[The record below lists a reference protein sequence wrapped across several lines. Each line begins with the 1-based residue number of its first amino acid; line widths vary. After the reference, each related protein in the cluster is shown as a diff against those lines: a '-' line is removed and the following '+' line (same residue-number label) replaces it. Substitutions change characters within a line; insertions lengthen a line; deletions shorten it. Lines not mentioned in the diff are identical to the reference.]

1 MGIFPVWGF
10 QLIIAIAASFIFK
23 LNKVLVVIAANIS
36 IPPMIPIIL
45 FLSHLTGSIWMGSK
59 ARTIS
64 FSSEITLAM
73 LQDNFIQYYTGA
85 ATLAIVAGVIFA
97 SVTFVLLKIFKRT
110 KT

>member
-10 QLIIAIAASFIFK
+10 QLIIAIAVSFLFK

-45 FLSHLTGSIWMGSK
+45 FLSHVTGAMWMGSK
-59 ARTIS
+59 AQSIS
-64 FSSEITLAM
+64 FSKGITLVM
-73 LQDNFIQYYTGA
+73 FQDNLLQYATGA
-85 ATLAIVAGVIFA
+85 VTLAIAAGVIFA
-97 SVTFVLLKIFKRT
+97 SVTFILLKIFKRT